1 MEKISISLSNKLAN
15 MSFVCS
21 ILIVCI
27 HTTIECE
34 NTGSFLWFFKN
45 YFTLGG
51 IVSIAVPFFFIAS
64 GFFLAGHMDE
74 KEWYKDAVIKRL
86 KSLGIP
92 YVFWNIFYF
101 VFTLSLIVIGAKIN
115 IPFGDINEYKMNLVR
130 IVEIFGLNPFVTPE
144 LPFLWY
150 VRALIIFVVISPL
163 IKCMAKWGV
172 ALFFVLYFLTDV
184 VCDLSP
190 ALSKIVHWFISLRG
204 LAYFSLG
211 IYLRNNPIRKK
222 LNGACALFI
231 LGSMAY
237 LLGLWLSVESTG
249 TAIASRALMW
259 GGTPVML
266 LSVWMYMP
274 EKRWLISLTRCSFA
288 MFLMQSALITLTIGA
303 LRVCSLKEWGYTT
316 ISGYFLRLLLVVS
329 VAIVLSNFLY
339 TFSPRL
345 SRLMFGGRG

>member
-1 MEKISISLSNKLAN
+1 MRKIDEYLSNKLAN

-34 NTGSFLWFFKN
+34 DTGSFLWVFKN

-64 GFFLAGHMDE
+64 GFFLVGHMDE
-74 KEWYKDAVIKRL
+74 KGWYKDAVIKRM
-86 KSLGIP
+86 KTLGIP
-92 YVFWNIFYF
+92 YAFWNIFYF
-101 VFTLSLIVIGAKIN
+101 VFTLSLIVVGAKIN
-115 IPFGDINEYKMNLVR
+115 IPFGDINKYQMTPVR

-163 IKCMAKWGV
+163 IKCMAKCGV
-172 ALFFVLYFLTDV
+172 VLFFVLYFLTDV
-184 VCDLSP
+184 VCDLSI
-190 ALSKIVHWFISLRG
+190 ASSKILHWFISLRG

-211 IYLRNNPIRKK
+211 IYLRNNPIRK
-222 LNGACALFI
+222 LR
-231 LGSMAY
+231 GSSMLLIIGTVVY
-237 LLGLWLSVESTG
+237 LLGLWLSIELSG
-249 TAIASRALMW
+249 ILSRALMW
-259 GGTPVML
+259 GGTPIML
-266 LSVWMYMP
+266 LSVWTKIS
-274 EKRWLISLTRCSFA
+274 EKKWPIFLTRCSFA
-288 MFLMQSALITLTIGA
+288 IFLMQSALITLLIGV

-329 VAIVLSNFLY
+329 VAIVLSNFL
-339 TFSPRL
+339 FKFLPRL